1 MEFYTFINKEFLEVN
16 ESTKEINI
24 ISFNSG
30 GTVSLTS
37 KIIYQDQ
44 LEFDY
49 ILGLLKRFDSEVKD
63 FVLKN
68 EYNPLYSHGLTEPS
82 KYKNEKDKVIE
93 ISSMGL
99 DIVNKLTEVIDKN
112 RATIKFIDG
121 DPDYFFK
128 RWSFRLLS
136 IKKIFETL

>member
-24 ISFNSG
+24 ISFDSG
-30 GTVSLTS
+30 GIVSLTS
-37 KIIYQDQ
+37 KITYQDQ
-44 LEFDY
+44 LEFDN

-68 EYNPLYSHGLTEPS
+68 EYNPLYSRGLTEPS
-82 KYKNEKDKVIE
+82 KYKNEKDRVIE

-99 DIVNKLTEVIDKN
+99 DIVNKLTEAIDKN
-112 RATIKFIDG
+112 LATINFIDG
-121 DPDYFFK
+121 DPDFFFK